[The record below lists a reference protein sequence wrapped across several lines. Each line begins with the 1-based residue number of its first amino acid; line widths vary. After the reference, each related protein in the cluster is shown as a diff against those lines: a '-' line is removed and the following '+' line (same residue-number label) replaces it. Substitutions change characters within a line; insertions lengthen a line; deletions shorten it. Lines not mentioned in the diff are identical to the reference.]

1 MTAIEMIKSMP
12 NTFKPEVAGD
22 LEATV
27 QYNISEPMYHI
38 IKEKVVTVHEGN
50 IESPTVEIT
59 ISDENFVKLF
69 EGKLNPMTA
78 FMTGQLKIKGDVF
91 LAQRLAS
98 LFTP

>member
-27 QYNISEPMYHI
+27 QYNISKPMYHI
-38 IKEKVVTVHEGN
+38 IKDKTVSVHEGDA
-50 IESPTVEIT
+50 EEPTLEIT

-69 EGKLNPMTA
+69 EGSLNPMTA
-78 FMTGQLKIKGDVF
+78 FMMGKLKIKGDVM

>member
-27 QYNISEPMYHI
+27 QYNISESMYHV
-38 IKEKVVTVHEGN
+38 IKDKTVTVHEG
-50 IESPTVEIT
+50 EAEEPTVTIT
-59 ISDENFVKLF
+59 TSDENFVKLF
-69 EGKLNPMTA
+69 NGTLNPVTA
-78 FMTGQLKIKGDVF
+78 FMTGQLKIKGDVM